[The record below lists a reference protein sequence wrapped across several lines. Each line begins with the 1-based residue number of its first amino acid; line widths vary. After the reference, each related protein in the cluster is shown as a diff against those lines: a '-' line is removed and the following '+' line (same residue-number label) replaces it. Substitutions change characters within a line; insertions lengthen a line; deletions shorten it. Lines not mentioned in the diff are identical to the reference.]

1 MFKKTNL
8 ILLGGPGAGKGTLSA
23 MMEEAAPFFHISTG
37 DLLRAEV
44 KAGTELGKQAKALMD
59 SGKLVPD
66 EIVAAMVKEA
76 LKKDEKKYGMLL
88 DGYPR
93 TVNQALLLEE
103 ALTELGRPLDAVVYF
118 RADDDFLLRRLTSR
132 IMCRKCNRIYN
143 RFNMAPKVEGQCDD
157 CGGEIYQRDDDSEA
171 SARNRLKVFHE
182 QTQPL
187 IDFYK
192 EKGLLI
198 EIPCGEREQ
207 VFAEVVKALN

>member
-8 ILLGGPGAGKGTLSA
+8 ILLGGPGAGKGTVSA

-44 KAGTELGKQAKALMD
+44 KAGTELGKEAKALMD

-76 LKKDEKKYGMLL
+76 LKKDEKQYGMLL

-93 TVNQALLLEE
+93 TVRQAMLLEE
-103 ALTELGRPLDAVVYF
+103 VLAELGRPLDAVVYF
-118 RADDDFLLRRLTSR
+118 HADDDFLLRRLTSR
-132 IMCRKCNRIYN
+132 IMCRRCNRIYN
-143 RFNMAPKVEGQCDD
+143 RFNMAPKEEGKCDD

-171 SARNRLKVFHE
+171 SARNRLRIFHE

-187 IDFYK
+187 IDYYQK
-192 EKGLLI
+192 QGLLI
-198 EIPCGEREQ
+198 QIPCGEREQ
-207 VFAEVVKALN
+207 VFAKLAKALN